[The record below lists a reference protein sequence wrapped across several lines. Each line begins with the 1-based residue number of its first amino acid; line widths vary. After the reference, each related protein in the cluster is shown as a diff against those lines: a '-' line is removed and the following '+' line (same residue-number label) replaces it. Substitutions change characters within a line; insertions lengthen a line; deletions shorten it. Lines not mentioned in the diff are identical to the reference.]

1 MLILLNTYKFQMK
14 ETTVASLS
22 EVLKFEGYDSPMQMR
37 VKMVTLNYK
46 YLHCMTRVNIQTL

>member
-1 MLILLNTYKFQMK
+1 MK

-37 VKMVTLNYK
+37 VKIVTLNYK